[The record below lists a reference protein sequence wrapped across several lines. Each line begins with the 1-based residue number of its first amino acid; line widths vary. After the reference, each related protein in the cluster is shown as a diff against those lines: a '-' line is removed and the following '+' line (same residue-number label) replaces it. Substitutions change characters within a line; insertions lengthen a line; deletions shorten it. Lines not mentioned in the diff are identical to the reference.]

1 MMHAIVLKT
10 VGGRQQYLVVSQPTS
25 RREERKDGK
34 DMGWE
39 HNALFGI
46 VRSRRDLKKVETLF
60 KAHLQTL
67 RQDL

>member
-1 MMHAIVLKT
+1 MMHAILMKT
-10 VGGRQQYLVVSQPTS
+10 VGGRQQYLAVSQPTS

-46 VRSRRDLKKVETLF
+46 VRSRRDQEKAETLL
-60 KAHLQTL
+60 KAHPRTL